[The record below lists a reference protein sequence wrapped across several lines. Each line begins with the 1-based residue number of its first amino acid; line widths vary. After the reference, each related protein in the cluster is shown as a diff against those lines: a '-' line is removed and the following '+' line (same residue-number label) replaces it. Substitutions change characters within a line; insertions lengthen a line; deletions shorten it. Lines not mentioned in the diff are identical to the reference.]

1 MVSDNGAGEGRWAR
15 FKRRDSHGLHAR
27 APCRKPPSQKDVQEA
42 LDGYSFSYKW
52 DRKSHYA
59 LDIILSF

>member
-1 MVSDNGAGEGRWAR
+1 MPVKGGGQGSSAVTVTDYT
-15 FKRRDSHGLHAR
+15 R

-52 DRKSHYA
+52 DRKSHYV